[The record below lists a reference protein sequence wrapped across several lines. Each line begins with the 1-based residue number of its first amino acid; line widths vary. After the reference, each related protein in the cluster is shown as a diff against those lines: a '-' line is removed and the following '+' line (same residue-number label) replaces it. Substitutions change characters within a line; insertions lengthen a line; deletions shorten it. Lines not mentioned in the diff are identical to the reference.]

1 MGRKY
6 ADVII
11 DISTKN
17 VDRVFQYRIPAA
29 LEDTVQVGCRV
40 AVPFGK
46 SDTVRTGY
54 VVSLTLEPSFDED
67 KIKEIKERIPG
78 AVSIQE
84 QMICLAWWMKERYG
98 CTMNQA
104 LKTVLPVKKKV
115 APREVKT
122 IVSLKTDEERY

>member
-84 QMICLAWWMKERYG
+84 QMICLA
-98 CTMNQA
+98 
-104 LKTVLPVKKKV
+104 
-115 APREVKT
+115 
-122 IVSLKTDEERY
+122 